1 MCNFDES
8 LGSAALEVV
17 PDHDI
22 LDVDV
27 PRHDD
32 RLPHRLRNVLSI
44 IKVSTEISVEKV
56 YAEPHLNG
64 DAHPIYLDSC
74 HSIPC
79 YKLLEAHFTVSG
91 TKMTITNKILTN
103 QRRPYK

>member
-1 MCNFDES
+1 MTFQAEFSFKSNVEENTLTLIFS
-8 LGSAALEVV
+8 VV
-17 PDHDI
+17 GDAM
-22 LDVDV
+22 
-27 PRHDD
+27 
-32 RLPHRLRNVLSI
+32 
-44 IKVSTEISVEKV
+44 KQSTLIEKV

-64 DAHPIYLDSC
+64 NAHPIYLDSC